1 MQKEQITRWLNNYWK
16 WSRSTPKTHI
26 LWSSWQPWCIDSW
39 WTSEYVNPPLKHL
52 LCEAAAHV
60 QRTIGIWWPIMQC
73 ESAIWMIHL
82 LTDTKSVVIWRKK
95 IKNLKI
101 VHKAEAAWTPWT
113 RLQFL
118 IDLRRVPEL
127 LQLRPCDQCVD
138 TKIRHARPVSSKQNN
153 EGDPPSHHPSE
164 GSHSRFFA
172 LDLCEKSVAGSNLNC
187 MSKETL
193 QHRLWPLQ
201 KQPGMAIHVDS
212 DSWHPA
218 LSPCKRSHHLRF
230 LANRQTLLRDI
241 SSQIEESS

>member
-1 MQKEQITRWLNNYWK
+1 MVVLATLVHWLLVNFRICQPTAQTLALWGSRPCAKNHWHMVAHHAMWICHLDDPSPDGHQI
-16 WSRSTPKTHI
+16 S
-26 LWSSWQPWCIDSW
+26 CD
-39 WTSEYVNPPLKHL
+39 
-52 LCEAAAHV
+52 
-60 QRTIGIWWPIMQC
+60 
-73 ESAIWMIHL
+73 
-82 LTDTKSVVIWRKK
+82 LTGKN
-95 IKNLKI
+95 KNLKI

-113 RLQFL
+113 CLQFL
-118 IDLRRVPEL
+118 IDLHRVPEL

-201 KQPGMAIHVDS
+201 KQPGIPGMAIHVP
-212 DSWHPA
+212 W
-218 LSPCKRSHHLRF
+218 LRL
-230 LANRQTLLRDI
+230 LAPST
-241 SSQIEESS
+241 ESL